1 VPRAKKSSLTGK
13 TFGGKARYP
22 FRGSPGSAGIRPT
35 ERGKTS
41 LGSPLHASGQ
51 RGVKA
56 VLPPPISED
65 PDGYRA
71 NQRWVDVVRQSAGE
85 SAEKDDFEV
94 QDDSEKQ
101 VSRETRMVRQM
112 MDFTGDSSGFAG
124 IEKLWDQSWA
134 QSRTNTYVPCPIF
147 LPDLLTLT
155 TYQCPT
161 SNTYPTSRETHQ
173 TMPRVYAYVD
183 SSRVEAA

>member
-1 VPRAKKSSLTGK
+1 M
-13 TFGGKARYP
+13 
-22 FRGSPGSAGIRPT
+22 
-35 ERGKTS
+35 
-41 LGSPLHASGQ
+41 
-51 RGVKA
+51 KA

-71 NQRWVDVVRQSAGE
+71 NQRWVDVAHSAGE

-112 MDFTGDSSGFAG
+112 MEFTGDSSGFAG

-134 QSRTNTYVPCPIF
+134 QSRTNTYVPCPIVLLDF
-147 LPDLLTLT
+147 LTFT
-155 TYQCPT
+155 TYQRPT
-161 SNTYPTSRETHQ
+161 SNTYPTSRETHE
-173 TMPRVYAYVD
+173 TMPRVYPYVD
-183 SSRVEAA
+183 QARVQAA